1 MAVELTRNIKD
12 FLKDPVVQDKLKKD
26 DLAGALDLIN
36 TQRSWRD
43 YYIPEDEIGI
53 LYTFLAEI
61 GINIFDAYDK
71 VDARLNYNSVEL
83 SNIEIVGKTSII
95 GADFLQGNTSVKR
108 LVIGDNVTSIG
119 NRAFADCPNL
129 ETVVMGDNIEVIGQE
144 AFANCPKLHRLVLPE
159 SVRILKK
166 DALKA
171 NDNCYIFSVPRKRG
185 SLKAYG
191 DLAWLK
197 QHLGVDPSF
206 RENSEETVVEEE

>member
-71 VDARLNYNSVEL
+71 VDSRLDYNSVEL

-95 GADFLQGNTSVKR
+95 GDNFLQGNTSVKR

-129 ETVVMGDNIEVIGQE
+129 ETVVMGDSIEVIGQE

-171 NDNCYIFSVPRKRG
+171 NDNCYIFSV
-185 SLKAYG
+185 
-191 DLAWLK
+191 
-197 QHLGVDPSF
+197 
-206 RENSEETVVEEE
+206 NSWRYFYY